1 MPRIN
6 NIEEVQA
13 ALIDYESAVNESSLK
28 DSSKFTY
35 LLHAHHFVRWLDND
49 FEPGERLRRQDEMRG
64 RQDEMRDRIR
74 RFRERMAE

>member
-6 NIEEVQA
+6 NIEEIQA

-49 FEPGERLRRQDEMRG
+49 FEPGERLRRQDEMR
-64 RQDEMRDRIR
+64 DRIR
-74 RFRERMAE
+74 RFRERLAE